1 MRTRL
6 RHVLLLPLMAAL
18 LLTSASARAADEPPL
33 LPLNALFANPAA
45 SWDHRVSPDG
55 TRLAWVAMSKGRAT
69 LHFRRLEETAARI
82 VETPREARAPWPGGD
97 SFWWSRDGKRLLF
110 LMDGNG
116 DENAHLF
123 AVDVEAAAPVARD
136 LTPLDGVRVEFV
148 RAINDD
154 PDTVIV
160 RHTGRTGAMFDL
172 YRLNLATGQMTLFV
186 ENPGSVCGWSMSG
199 VGRLRMRI
207 HCLPD
212 GGWTADVPDG
222 VGGWREIIRGAYG
235 DHVRILGYPINPRY
249 AWALS
254 NRGRN
259 RVALVRID
267 LRNGSEDLLY
277 EHPTVDIDGGRV
289 LDNGVLSYVWAW
301 PGFQEWRFY
310 DAFLQADLTPYL
322 ARERRALR
330 ILSEDRQRRWM
341 TFAVG
346 SDRGDASFYLLDRAS
361 RETKVLA
368 DSPLAS
374 HRDQLAP
381 MEPVTFPARDGLT
394 IHGLLTVPLGTT
406 GPRPM
411 VLLVH
416 GGPWA
421 QDRWGFDPTVQFLA
435 NRGYA
440 VLQVNYRGSTGF
452 GRDFLLAGTREF
464 ARKMHDDLIDGVRW
478 AIERGVADPKR
489 VAIMGGSYGGYSAL
503 SGAAFTPDVF
513 VAAVDRV
520 GISDMVSLIED
531 WPKYW
536 RVGDMGFWSRFFGDP
551 RKPEERSLLAD
562 RSPLNHADAIRAPL
576 LVVQGANDVR
586 VRRDHSDR
594 IVAALRARNHD
605 VEYLLFPDEGHGINH
620 TANRIAFMRAVER
633 FLARHLGGRD
643 GGDAADPAGTA
654 QPEAQTG
661 AR

>member
-1 MRTRL
+1 MRSRL
-6 RHVLLLPLMAAL
+6 HRALLPLIAAAL
-18 LLTSASARAADEPPL
+18 LAAAGARAADEPPL
-33 LPLNALFANPAA
+33 LPLTALFANPGA
-45 SWDHRVSPDG
+45 SWDYRVSPDG
-55 TRLAWVAMSKGRAT
+55 TRLAWVAMSKGKAT
-69 LHFRRLEETAARI
+69 LHFRRLDEAAART

-97 SFWWSRDGKRLLF
+97 SFLWSRDGKRLLF

-123 AVDVEAAAPVARD
+123 AVDVEAEQPVAHD
-136 LTPLDGVRVEFV
+136 LTPLEGVRVEFV

-154 PDTVIV
+154 PNAVIV
-160 RHTGRTGAMFDL
+160 RHTGRTGRMFDL
-172 YRLNLATGQMTLFV
+172 YRLNLTTGQMTMFA
-186 ENPGSVCGWSMSG
+186 ENPSSVCSWSVSPI
-199 VGRLRMRI
+199 GRLRMRI

-212 GGWTADVPDG
+212 GGWSAEVPDG

-235 DHVRILGYPINPRY
+235 DHLRILGYPVNPRY

-259 RVALVRID
+259 RVALVRLD
-267 LRNGSEDLLY
+267 LRNGSEDVLY

-289 LDNGVLSYVWAW
+289 LENGGLGYVWAW
-301 PGFQEWRFY
+301 PGMQEWRFY

-322 ARERRALR
+322 TRERRALR

-341 TFAVG
+341 TFAVE
-346 SDRGDASFYLLDRAS
+346 SDRGDGATYLLERFT

-374 HRDQLAP
+374 YRDQLAP
-381 MEPVTFPARDGLT
+381 MEPVTFAARDGLT
-394 IHGLLTVPLGTT
+394 IHGHLTVPIGAT
-406 GPRPM
+406 GPQPM

-421 QDRWGFDPTVQFLA
+421 QDHWGFDPTVQFLA

-440 VLQVNYRGSTGF
+440 VLQVNYRGSTGY

-478 AIERGVADPKR
+478 AIARGVADPKR

-551 RKPEERSLLAD
+551 RKPEERALLAE

-594 IVAALRARNHD
+594 IVAALRGRNHD
-605 VEYLLFPDEGHGINH
+605 VEYLLFPDEGHGINQ
-620 TANRIAFMRAVER
+620 TANRIAFMRATER

-643 GGDAADPAGTA
+643 GGDPPD
-654 QPEAQTG
+654 
-661 AR
+661 